1 MDRLSTD
8 NFRRSFSQLI
18 LNHARTTYS
27 CPRAKIFE
35 KLEESPGNF
44 LRKNILVSSVVVLE
58 EGMIRD
64 DYVGWLISSS

>member
-1 MDRLSTD
+1 MPEGE
-8 NFRRSFSQLI
+8 NIQ
-18 LNHARTTYS
+18 
-27 CPRAKIFE
+27 